1 MRSLDW
7 NADSFFEH
15 GFDGLECR
23 YFWTLSNLCSP
34 RETSIEKYKWGKR
47 KPRAAMKENLTVTF
61 KTKNPLTPSEVKR
74 AAVGLGIDQL
84 GLEGDGWI
92 KDCRAIG
99 GELDFGV
106 PERVGVGKE
115 GQENGEGQRHRTKAL
130 RRHFRRRLVRKVVT
144 FSSTFRTTEIFFF
157 FVATSS
163 SSSTLVSRRSKLE
176 SFSFSAKT
184 GWQQK

>member
-1 MRSLDW
+1 MQILLNSLE
-7 NADSFFEH
+7 S
-15 GFDGLECR
+15 LQ
-23 YFWTLSNLCSP
+23 P
-34 RETSIEKYKWGKR
+34 KR
-47 KPRAAMKENLTVTF
+47 NINRKVQMGKPRVAMKENLTVAF

-84 GLEGDGWI
+84 GQEGDGWI